1 VEEADIQRA
10 ALVMDRDPLRKT
22 NHALWRKKLLDLCVD
37 RELLALEAERAG
49 FLNDPDVKQQ
59 VERNSGDLLYAAI
72 RDRYLIPEIVPDAA
86 QIDTARAGGLFR
98 RVKLSYILSVTDKK
112 STYALYESLR
122 NGARF
127 DSVAPLYSLH
137 PSAAKGGGIGWRRI
151 GSLNPETW
159 KPLQHAKPG
168 DVFGP
173 YANAEAHEIYK
184 VEAIEEASDADL
196 RETMLHDRKA
206 ELESRYRV
214 GLLRKY
220 RFQMNPEEVS
230 SVIFAAATE
239 KADSILIS
247 LDAQGRRPKEGVRP
261 GLGVIARMDGDSIT
275 FRDIGSR
282 SLLPREPDGKAHIDD
297 SRALLMLCAEAVLPR
312 LMARDARE
320 RGIDKD
326 PVIARQLRL
335 IREDFSTRAMVAQ
348 AVPPL
353 GPAAARAYFD
363 SHASQY
369 RRPAGRRALIAMFAS
384 EDTARMAAPGLGR
397 ASFRDSLV
405 AIQGFRKREGARTTS
420 IWSRSY
426 GELSVSD
433 SEEDPVAI
441 AARSLRPNQISP
453 VIPSPNGYALAMG
466 IGPEAARAYTFEEVA
481 SRAAMDARED
491 AENHW
496 VTTQLQRLRAATPAR
511 TVPARLEAVR
521 LGMNS
526 DRGGTRR

>member
-1 VEEADIQRA
+1 
-10 ALVMDRDPLRKT
+10 
-22 NHALWRKKLLDLCVD
+22 
-37 RELLALEAERAG
+37 
-49 FLNDPDVKQQ
+49 
-59 VERNSGDLLYAAI
+59 
-72 RDRYLIPEIVPDAA
+72 
-86 QIDTARAGGLFR
+86 
-98 RVKLSYILSVTDKK
+98 KK

-312 LMARDARE
+312 LMARDA
-320 RGIDKD
+320 
-326 PVIARQLRL
+326 
-335 IREDFSTRAMVAQ
+335 
-348 AVPPL
+348 
-353 GPAAARAYFD
+353 
-363 SHASQY
+363 
-369 RRPAGRRALIAMFAS
+369 
-384 EDTARMAAPGLGR
+384 
-397 ASFRDSLV
+397 
-405 AIQGFRKREGARTTS
+405 IQGFRKREGARTTS